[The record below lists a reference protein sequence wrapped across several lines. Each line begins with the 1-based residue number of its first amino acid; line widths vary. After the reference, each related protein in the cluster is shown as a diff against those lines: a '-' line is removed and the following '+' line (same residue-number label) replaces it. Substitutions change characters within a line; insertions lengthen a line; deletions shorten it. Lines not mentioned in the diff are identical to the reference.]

1 MLNPQ
6 RKSSTIR
13 KILIAD
19 DSNTER
25 LNLARMLEAAG
36 YQVTAAHSGNEA
48 KLLAES
54 QYPDLIMLDIMMDDG
69 DGYQACRA
77 IKRNPST
84 QAIPVLMV
92 SSKSN
97 PVDKQWAQKL
107 GAAGYI
113 VKPYKDEDVLQQIA
127 AL

>member
-1 MLNPQ
+1 M
-6 RKSSTIR
+6 STAIR

-19 DSNTER
+19 DSATER
-25 LNLARMLEAAG
+25 ANLTRILETAG
-36 YQVTAAHSGNEA
+36 YQVVPTQSGNEA
-48 KLLAES
+48 KSLAES
-54 QYPDLIMLDIMMDDG
+54 QLPDLIMLDIIMEDG

-77 IKRNPST
+77 LKRNPAT
-84 QAIPVLMV
+84 QAIPVIMI

-107 GAAGYI
+107 GANAYI
-113 VKPYKDEDVLQQIA
+113 VKPYKDEDVLREIA

>member
-1 MLNPQ
+1 M
-6 RKSSTIR
+6 STAIR

-19 DSNTER
+19 DSATER
-25 LNLARMLEAAG
+25 VNLTRILETAG
-36 YQVTAAHSGNEA
+36 YQVVPTQSGNEA
-48 KLLAES
+48 KSLAES
-54 QYPDLIMLDIMMDDG
+54 QLPDLIMLDIIMEDG

-77 IKRNPST
+77 LKRSPAT
-84 QAIPVLMV
+84 QAIPVIMI

-107 GAAGYI
+107 GANAYI
-113 VKPYKDEDVLQQIA
+113 VKPYKDEDVLREIA

>member
-1 MLNPQ
+1 MLSVQGNPT
-6 RKSSTIR
+6 TIR

-25 LNLARMLEAAG
+25 LNLKQILETAG
-36 YQVTAAHSGNEA
+36 YEVITASSGNEA
-48 KLLAES
+48 KALAEAQS
-54 QYPDLIMLDIMMDDG
+54 PDLIMLDIIMEDG

-77 IKRNPST
+77 LKRNPVT
-84 QAIPVLMV
+84 QAIPVIMV

-107 GAAGYI
+107 GANAYI
-113 VKPYKDEDVLQQIA
+113 VKPYKNEDVLQQIA